1 MTGSS
6 TETPSELAPSV
17 LVVLVVR
24 DAAGWLRG
32 CLSALG
38 AQTYPRMGVVAVD
51 NASSDGSVDLL
62 TQALGER
69 RVIASE
75 QERGLAGSVQAA
87 LEIPAARE
95 ADFLL
100 VLHDDTALDPDAV
113 TRLVEAAIGMR
124 VEDVGIVGPKVVDW
138 DEPRLLRD
146 VGRSADRFG
155 HPYTPLQ
162 PGEIDQGQFDRVI
175 EVLCVPTCAMLIS
188 REAWQ
193 RTGLFDER
201 LDTRHEDLDF
211 CWRARL
217 AGFHVLMTPLARA
230 RHRDASAAG
239 ERPEVRRRRSD
250 RYYEDRAGLTAM
262 LKNYGLLS
270 LLWML
275 PLDLALGLLRLG
287 YLVLTRRFEGAID
300 VLAAW
305 GWNIVHLP
313 GTLSRRVRA
322 QSVRRVPD
330 RRLRRFMESAGL
342 RSPRWFAAAGQIFE
356 EQREIDEQDEDATP
370 GRRFRDRTASLVGSH
385 PVLVASVLAA
395 AVAAV
400 AFRGLFGPEL
410 LHGGALAAFPDSW
423 RGFFAELSSG
433 YRTTG
438 LGGTVAASPALGA
451 MGAMSWLTFGSA
463 ALAQKVLLAAGP
475 ILASIMLYR
484 ALARITGRPGAAVMG
499 AAAYGLSALTLWSF
513 SEGRID
519 LLVTLSV
526 LPALTERIEV
536 AFGRHDLPDGRWRF
550 IAGVAVT
557 MAVGVAFLPGVALA
571 VAVVVAVQL
580 VFGSS
585 RLRGLGLG
593 VAAAVMAAVLLFP
606 FVPTIAAGGAA
617 ALGSRLG
624 TTDLSA
630 LGRVALGGGPGT
642 WPLAAFLPI
651 ASVLAF
657 GLVGREHRGVAGR
670 AASMTVIGLA
680 LAWFSAAGYLPA
692 WASNAPVYL
701 ALAAAG
707 EAMIVGFGL
716 SSVLSGLGRESF
728 GFRQIGT
735 ALLAVVLGGGLLLQS
750 ASAMAGGW
758 SIGGPA
764 ALPPA
769 WAVVSSSAKG
779 DFRVLWVG
787 ADTGARFVAPGGD
800 PSGVAPDGASSLR
813 YGLTG
818 REGMSALDTGR
829 ALTGGGATYLGRA
842 LGQILS
848 GATTHGGALLAP
860 LGVRFLVAQRGD
872 LPADV
877 TSILDAQV
885 DLDREGTTGLVI
897 YRNAAALPPAGV
909 FPASDGV
916 AAIAGTA
923 DLGAITQLPR
933 SHAYPL
939 SAVLGGWAGVS
950 PSAGIVAVS
959 TAFSAD
965 WRLEALNGP
974 QVQPREAFGWSTSFE
989 ARAGALHIRFV
1000 GQWARTLEMVA
1011 LGLLWLVA
1019 LWITRKPVTR

>member
-51 NASSDGSVDLL
+51 NASSDGSADLL

-69 RVIASE
+69 RVIISE
-75 QERGLAGSVQAA
+75 QERGLAGSVLAA
-87 LEIPAARE
+87 LEIQAARE
-95 ADFLL
+95 ADYLL

-124 VEDVGIVGPKVVDW
+124 VEDVGVVGPKVVDW
-138 DEPRLLRD
+138 DEPRFLRD

-239 ERPEVRRRRSD
+239 ERQEVSHRRSD
-250 RYYEDRAGLTAM
+250 RYYEDRAAITAM

-275 PLDLALGLLRLG
+275 PLDLALGFLRLC

-300 VLAAW
+300 LLAAW

-330 RRLRRFMESAGL
+330 RQLRRFMESAVL
-342 RSPRWFAAAGQIFE
+342 RLPRWFAAAGQIFE
-356 EQREIDEQDEDATP
+356 EQREIDEQDEDATV
-370 GRRFRDRTASLVGSH
+370 GRRLRDRTASLVGSH
-385 PVLVASVLAA
+385 PVLVASALAA
-395 AVAAV
+395 FVAAV
-400 AFRGLFGPEL
+400 AFRGLLGPES
-410 LHGGALAAFPDSW
+410 LHGGALASFPDSW

-438 LGGTVAASPALGA
+438 LGGSAAASPALGA
-451 MGAMSWLTFGSA
+451 MGATSWLAFGSA
-463 ALAQKVLLAAGP
+463 AIAQKVLLAAGP

-484 ALARITGRPGAAVMG
+484 ALVRITGRSSAAVAG
-499 AAAYGLSALTLWSF
+499 AVAYGLSALTLWAF

-519 LLVTLSV
+519 VLVMLCV
-526 LPALTERIEV
+526 LPALTERLEV

-550 IAGVAVT
+550 VAGVAVT
-557 MAVGVAFLPGVALA
+557 IAVGVAFLPGVALA
-571 VAVVVAVQL
+571 VGVLVAVQL
-580 VFGSS
+580 VLGSS
-585 RLRGLGLG
+585 RLRGIGLG
-593 VAAAVMAAVLLFP
+593 IVAAVVAALLLFP
-606 FVPTIAAGGAA
+606 FIPTIADSGGAT
-617 ALGSRLG
+617 LGSRLG
-624 TTDLSA
+624 TTDLGA
-630 LGRVALGGGPGT
+630 LGRLALGGGPGT
-642 WPLAAFLPI
+642 WPVAAFLPV
-651 ASVLAF
+651 AAVLGFA
-657 GLVGREHRGVAGR
+657 LVGFEHRGVAGR
-670 AASMTVIGLA
+670 VASTTVIGLG
-680 LAWFSAAGYLPA
+680 LAWLSAAGYLPV
-692 WASNAPVYL
+692 WAANAPVYL
-701 ALAAAG
+701 ALAAVG
-707 EAMIVGFGL
+707 EAMVVGLGL
-716 SSVLSGLGRESF
+716 ASVVSGLGRESF

-735 ALLAVVLGGGLLLQS
+735 AFLAIVLGGGHLLQS
-750 ASAMAGGW
+750 ASAMVGGW

-800 PSGVAPDGASSLR
+800 PVGVAPDGASSLR

-818 REGMSALDTGR
+818 RAGISALDTGR
-829 ALTGGGATYLGRA
+829 ALTGGGSTYLSRA
-842 LGQILS
+842 IGQILS

-860 LGVRFLVAQRGD
+860 LGVRFVVAERGD
-872 LPADV
+872 LHPKV
-877 TSILDAQV
+877 TSILDSQV
-885 DLDREGTTGLVI
+885 DLDREGTTGLII

-909 FPASDGV
+909 IPGNDAVSGIID
-916 AAIAGTA
+916 ATDLATIA
-923 DLGAITQLPR
+923 QLSR
-933 SHAYPL
+933 SHASSL
-939 SAVLGGWAGVS
+939 SAVSGGWAGTSQV
-950 PSAGIVAVS
+950 AGIVVVS
-959 TAFSAD
+959 TAFSD
-965 WRLEALNGP
+965 NWRLESPTGTS
-974 QVQPREAFGWSTSFE
+974 VRSREAFGWSTSFDSP
-989 ARAGALHIRFV
+989 AGALHIRFV
-1000 GQWARTLEMVA
+1000 GQWVRTLEIVA
-1011 LGLLWLVA
+1011 LALLWLVA
-1019 LWITRKPVTR
+1019 LWVTRKPVAR

>member
-51 NASSDGSVDLL
+51 NASSDGSADLL

-69 RVIASE
+69 RVIVSG

-87 LEIPAARE
+87 LEIPAVRD
-95 ADFLL
+95 ADYLL

-239 ERPEVRRRRSD
+239 ERPEVHHRRSD
-250 RYYEDRAGLTAM
+250 RYYEDRAAITAM

-275 PLDLALGLLRLG
+275 PLDLALGFLRLC
-287 YLVLTRRFEGAID
+287 YLMFTRRFEGAID
-300 VLAAW
+300 LLAAW

-330 RRLRRFMESAGL
+330 RQLRRFMESAGL

-356 EQREIDEQDEDATP
+356 EQREIDEQDEDATV
-370 GRRFRDRTASLVGSH
+370 GRRLRDRTASLVGSH
-385 PVLVASVLAA
+385 PVLVASFLAA

-400 AFRGLFGPEL
+400 AFRGLLGPES
-410 LHGGALAAFPDSW
+410 LHGGALAAFPESW
-423 RGFFAELSSG
+423 KGFFAELSSG
-433 YRTTG
+433 FRTTG
-438 LGGTVAASPALGA
+438 LGGSVAASPALGA
-451 MGAMSWLTFGSA
+451 MGATSWLTFGSA
-463 ALAQKVLLAAGP
+463 AIAEKVLLAAGP

-484 ALARITGRPGAAVMG
+484 ALARITGRPSAAVAG
-499 AAAYGLSALTLWSF
+499 ASAYGLSALTLWSF

-519 LLVTLSV
+519 LLVTLCV
-526 LPALTERIEV
+526 LPALTERLEV

-571 VAVVVAVQL
+571 VAVVAAVQL

-585 RLRGLGLG
+585 RVRGIGIGLAASVG
-593 VAAAVMAAVLLFP
+593 AAALLFP

-617 ALGSRLG
+617 SLGSHLG
-624 TTDLSA
+624 TTDLGA
-630 LGRVALGGGPGT
+630 LGRLALGGGPGT
-642 WPLAAFLPI
+642 WPIAAFLPI
-651 ASVLAF
+651 AAVLAF
-657 GLVGREHRGVAGR
+657 ALVSREHRGVAGR
-670 AASMTVIGLA
+670 AASTTVIGLA
-680 LAWFSAAGYLPA
+680 LAWLSAAGYLPV
-692 WASNAPVYL
+692 WAANAQVYL
-701 ALAAAG
+701 ALAAVG
-707 EAMIVGFGL
+707 EAMIVGLGL
-716 SSVLSGLGRESF
+716 SSVLSRLGRESF
-728 GFRQIGT
+728 GLRQIGT
-735 ALLAVVLGGGLLLQS
+735 ALLAIVLGGGLLLQS
-750 ASAMAGGW
+750 ASAMVGGW
-758 SIGGPA
+758 SIGGPE

-787 ADTGARFVAPGGD
+787 GDTGSRFIAPGGD
-800 PSGVAPDGASSLR
+800 PVGVAPNGASSLR

-818 REGMSALDTGR
+818 RGGISALDTGR
-829 ALTGGGATYLGRA
+829 ALTGGGAGYLSRT

-860 LGVRFLVAQRGD
+860 LGVRFVVAERGD

-909 FPASDGV
+909 IPAN
-916 AAIAGTA
+916 GTVGGIVGAA
-923 DLGAITQLPR
+923 DLETIAQLPR
-933 SHAYPL
+933 SHASPL
-939 SAVLGGWAGVS
+939 SAAPGGWAGTS
-950 PSAGIVAVS
+950 PSAGIVVVS
-959 TAFSAD
+959 TAFSPD
-965 WRLEALNGP
+965 WRLEGSDGAP
-974 QVQPREAFGWSTSFE
+974 VPPREAFGWSTSFDSPS
-989 ARAGALHIRFV
+989 GALHITFV
-1000 GQWARTLEMVA
+1000 GQWVRTLEIVA
-1011 LGLLWLVA
+1011 LGLLWLMA

>member
-51 NASSDGSVDLL
+51 NASSDGSADLL

-69 RVIASE
+69 RVITSP
-75 QERGLAGSVQAA
+75 QERGLAGSVQVA
-87 LEIPAARE
+87 LEIPAARD
-95 ADFLL
+95 ADYLL

-124 VEDVGIVGPKVVDW
+124 VEDVGVVGPKVVDW

-188 REAWQ
+188 RDAWQ

-217 AGFHVLMTPLARA
+217 AGFRVLMTPLARA

-239 ERPEVRRRRSD
+239 ERPKNHHRRSE
-250 RYYEDRAGLTAM
+250 RYYEDRAAITVM

-275 PLDLALGLLRLG
+275 PLDLALGFLRLG

-300 VLAAW
+300 LLAAW
-305 GWNIVHLP
+305 GWNVVHLP
-313 GTLSRRVRA
+313 GTLSRRMRA

-330 RRLRRFMESAGL
+330 RQLRRFMESAGL
-342 RSPRWFAAAGQIFE
+342 RSPRWFAAAEQIFE
-356 EQREIDEQDEDATP
+356 EQREIDEQDEDATV
-370 GRRFRDRTASLVGSH
+370 GRRLRDRTASLVGSH

-395 AVAAV
+395 VVVTV
-400 AFRGLFGPEL
+400 AFRGLLGPESV
-410 LHGGALAAFPDSW
+410 HGGALAAFPDSW

-438 LGGTVAASPALGA
+438 LGGSVAASPALGA

-463 ALAQKVLLAAGP
+463 AIAQKVLLGAGP

-484 ALARITGRPGAAVMG
+484 ALARITGRPSAAVAG

-513 SEGRID
+513 SEGRIE

-526 LPALTERIEV
+526 LPAVTERLEV
-536 AFGRHDLPDGRWRF
+536 AFGSHDLPDGRWRF
-550 IAGVAVT
+550 IAGVGVT
-557 MAVGVAFLPGVALA
+557 IAVGVAFLPGIALA
-571 VAVVVAVQL
+571 VCALMAVQL
-580 VFGSS
+580 LFGSS
-585 RLRGLGLG
+585 RLRGIGIGLAAS
-593 VAAAVMAAVLLFP
+593 VAAAVLLFP
-606 FVPTIAAGGAA
+606 FVPTVAAGGSA
-617 ALGSRLG
+617 ALGSRVG
-624 TTDLSA
+624 TTDLGA
-630 LGRVALGGGPGT
+630 LGRLALGGGPGT
-642 WPLAAFLPI
+642 WPVAAFLPI
-651 ASVLAF
+651 AAVFAF
-657 GLVGREHRGVAGR
+657 ALVGLEHRGVAGR
-670 AASMTVIGLA
+670 AACTSVLGLA
-680 LAWFSAAGYLPA
+680 LAWFSAAGYLPS
-692 WASNAPVYL
+692 WAANPPVYL
-701 ALAAAG
+701 ALATVG
-707 EAMIVGFGL
+707 EAMIVGLGL
-716 SSVLSGLGRESF
+716 SSVLSRLGRESF
-728 GFRQIGT
+728 GLRQIGT
-735 ALLAVVLGGGLLLQS
+735 ALLTIVLGGGLLLQS
-750 ASAMAGGW
+750 ASAMVGGW

-769 WAVVSSSAKG
+769 WAVVSSSARG

-787 ADTGARFVAPGGD
+787 ADTGARFVAPGGE
-800 PSGVAPDGASSLR
+800 PVGVTPNGASSLR

-818 REGMSALDTGR
+818 RAGVSALDTGR
-829 ALTGGGATYLGRA
+829 ALTGGGATYLSRA
-842 LGQILS
+842 LEQILS
-848 GATTHGGALLAP
+848 GTTTHGGALLAP
-860 LGVRFLVAQRGD
+860 LGVRFVVAERGD
-872 LPADV
+872 LGADV

-897 YRNAAALPPAGV
+897 YRNAQVLPPAGV
-909 FPASDGV
+909 IAADDAV
-916 AAIAGTA
+916 ARILDAA
-923 DLGAITQLPR
+923 DLGTIAQLPR
-933 SHAYPL
+933 LHGSPL
-939 SAVLGGWAGVS
+939 PAVPGGWAGTS
-950 PSAGIVAVS
+950 PSAGTVVVS

-965 WRLEALNGP
+965 WRLEAPNGAAIR
-974 QVQPREAFGWSTSFE
+974 PREAFGWSTSFD
-989 ARAGALHIRFV
+989 APAGVLRIRFTS
-1000 GQWARTLEMVA
+1000 QWVRTLEIVA

-1019 LWITRKPVTR
+1019 LWITRKPVAR